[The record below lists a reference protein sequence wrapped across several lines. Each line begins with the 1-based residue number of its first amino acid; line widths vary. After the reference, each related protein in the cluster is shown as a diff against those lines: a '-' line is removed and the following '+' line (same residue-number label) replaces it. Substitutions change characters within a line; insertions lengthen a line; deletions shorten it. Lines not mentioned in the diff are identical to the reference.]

1 MSSISTPCI
10 NVCVIEPVSGLC
22 IGCGR
27 TGAEIAQ
34 WAVLSEA
41 ERLSIM
47 ATLAER
53 LRQLTAR
60 PGRSDETLRPRR
72 LLPSQ
77 RRRG

>member
-1 MSSISTPCI
+1 MSTVSTPCV

-34 WAVLSEA
+34 WAGLGEA
-41 ERLSIM
+41 ERLAVM
-47 ATLAER
+47 AGLGER
-53 LRQLTAR
+53 LRLLTAR
-60 PGRSDETLRPRR
+60 PGQSGEALRPRR

>member
-1 MSSISTPCI
+1 
-10 NVCVIEPVSGLC
+10 VSGLC
-22 IGCGR
+22 VGCGR

-34 WAVLSEA
+34 WPGLGET
-41 ERLSIM
+41 ERLEIM

-53 LRQLTAR
+53 LRRLTAR
-60 PGRSDETLRPRR
+60 PGRSGEALRPGR